1 MSYFTYVCNIRE
13 MFGNHYLEAWEHAE
27 NVNMKDDTMATHGR
41 HDSTRSQSAV
51 VIHNAIAQY
60 LNNRNEL

>member
-1 MSYFTYVCNIRE
+1 
-13 MFGNHYLEAWEHAE
+13 MFGDHCLEAWEHAE
-27 NVNMKDDTMATHGR
+27 NVNIEDDTTATHER

-51 VIHNAIAQY
+51 VIRSTIAQY